1 MLTWQH
7 TTVVV
12 QHAPALVCSHNQQ
25 KKNIPGR
32 RFPSAGPFCVRVTQ
46 MLPACW
52 REHIPRHGGHPSGR
66 RVALVRRCHLP
77 VAGTDLAWKERRSDS
92 PATKI
97 RPFRCLEKRLTAPS
111 PACLAQVHGTHKVK
125 KEQSARVQAR
135 SSGLS
140 AQICRTAF
148 SMCAVIG
155 EEKGGMVRGWGGGE
169 AAL

>member
-12 QHAPALVCSHNQQ
+12 ENAPALVCSHNQQ

-32 RFPSAGPFCVRVTQ
+32 WFPSAGPFCVHVTQ
-46 MLPACW
+46 MLPACYW

-66 RVALVRRCHLP
+66 RVALVRRCHLS
-77 VAGTDLAWKERRSDS
+77 VAGTDLAWKEWRSDS

-125 KEQSARVQAR
+125 KSSRPECKRAAPACQRGSAGR
-135 SSGLS
+135 LS
-140 AQICRTAF
+140 A
-148 SMCAVIG
+148 CAP
-155 EEKGGMVRGWGGGE
+155 
-169 AAL
+169 